1 MHVIN
6 ALQERYEFPANVEC
20 YDGGT
25 GGLGLLSLL
34 KGKDY
39 LFIIDALL
47 IGEPPGT
54 GAMFAYDAIP
64 KSYQRKDSAHGI
76 DALDLL
82 AVAHMTDHLP
92 DTTIL
97 GLQSGDI
104 ITPGLELTPPVAAGM
119 DRLIDQLLDLLSG
132 LQVPVKLRRDAPPTT
147 NTSN

>member
-1 MHVIN
+1 MHVIK
-6 ALQERYEFPANVEC
+6 ALQERSKFPANVEC

-47 IGEPPGT
+47 VGEPPGT
-54 GAMFAYDAIP
+54 GAMFVYDTIP
-64 KSYQRKDSAHGI
+64 KNYQRKDAAHGI

-82 AVAHMTDHLP
+82 AVAHMTDNLP

-97 GLQSGDI
+97 CLQQGDI
-104 ITPGLELTPPVAAGM
+104 ITPGLELTPPVAAGV
-119 DRLIDQLLDLLSG
+119 DRLIDQLLGLLSG
-132 LQVPVKLRRDAPPTT
+132 LNVPVQLRRDAPPTAT
-147 NTSN
+147 TS